1 MSDIEIIEFK
11 IPSGAATLL
20 YLTQIETSGDVE
32 ESEVRSGIREHFSQW
47 GLLYSLNLSHSDHTP
62 SQLYCYLRY
71 FSARAAARAKIEN
84 KGGMLKSENS
94 LFDLCSLPGTITLM
108 GGRLRFKLGL
118 AGRGGKSCS
127 LPLSRSKCEE
137 LANYYLGF
145 NGWSSSV
152 LYHKSEDIG
161 DPAMITFVTVVKLE
175 FPSVSF

>member
-32 ESEVRSGIREHFSQW
+32 EFEVRSGIWEHFSQW
-47 GLLYSLNLSHSDHTP
+47 GLLYSLNMSQSDHDP
-62 SQLYCYLRY
+62 SHLYCYLRY
-71 FSARAAARAKIEN
+71 YSARATASAKIDN
-84 KGGMLKSENS
+84 KGEILKSKDS
-94 LFDLCSLPGTITLM
+94 LLDLCSLPGTITLM
-108 GGRLRFKLGL
+108 GGRVRLKLGL
-118 AGRGGKSCS
+118 AGRGGKSCT

-137 LANYYLGF
+137 LANFYLGF

-161 DPAMITFVTVVKLE
+161 DPNMITFVTVVKLE
-175 FPSVSF
+175 FPSVS

>member
-1 MSDIEIIEFK
+1 MVLLDGTRTTSESNYHQVRMSDIEIIEFK

-47 GLLYSLNLSHSDHTP
+47 GLLYSLNLSHSDHNHTP

-94 LFDLCSLPGTITLM
+94 LFDLC
-108 GGRLRFKLGL
+108 
-118 AGRGGKSCS
+118 
-127 LPLSRSKCEE
+127 
-137 LANYYLGF
+137 
-145 NGWSSSV
+145 
-152 LYHKSEDIG
+152 
-161 DPAMITFVTVVKLE
+161 
-175 FPSVSF
+175 